1 MPRKSKP
8 TNEKERLID
17 TYFSLYSLKNTSV
30 SIMVSIKETIDY
42 SNKEEVQKILP
53 HIQRQMEIINET
65 SKNILLLEKKL
76 SDVK

>member
-65 SKNILLLEKKL
+65 SKNILILEKKL

>member
-65 SKNILLLEKKL
+65 SKNILTLEKKL